1 VSRQLTLFF
10 TAAQFL
16 TRLPTPVIRDFDSSS
31 LSQSLRYFPLVGVLV
46 GLINVGVWW
55 VSNRWFPASVS
66 IGIMLAAS
74 AVLTGAF
81 HEDGFAD
88 ACDGFGGATT
98 PERVLAIMKDSRIGA
113 YGAIG
118 VFLMLG
124 LKWTALAALPV
135 TLFPL
140 IVVAAHAMSRWCS
153 VALIW
158 RLAYVRGDDD
168 AKSKPFAGRFGG
180 AAWILSGLIGIAGFA
195 PLAAAWARWSGD
207 AALPAGA
214 GPVSSAAVSSAAVS
228 SAAVSSAAASSAA
241 VSSTAV
247 SSAAASGAAALGAG
261 ATAAALATLLA
272 GGYFRRRIG
281 GYTGDCLGAAQQLAE
296 VAFLLGGLAAIQG
309 S

>member
-1 VSRQLTLFF
+1 MSRQLALFF

-16 TRLPTPVIRDFDSSS
+16 TRLPTPVVRDFDSSS
-31 LSQSLRYFPLVGVLV
+31 LSQSVRYFPLVGILV

-55 VSNRWFPASVS
+55 VSNRWLPASVS

-74 AVLTGAF
+74 AAVTGAL

-88 ACDGFGGATT
+88 ACDGFGGGST
-98 PERVLAIMKDSRIGA
+98 PDRVLAIMKDSRIGA

-124 LKWTALAALPV
+124 LKWTALAALPLTV
-135 TLFPL
+135 LPL

-168 AKSKPFAGRFGG
+168 AKSKPFAGRLGG
-180 AAWILSGLIGIAGFA
+180 AAWILGGLIGVAGFA

-207 AALPAGA
+207 AALSAG
-214 GPVSSAAVSSAAVS
+214 G
-228 SAAVSSAAASSAA
+228 
-241 VSSTAV
+241 
-247 SSAAASGAAALGAG
+247 AAASGAAASSGATALGAG
-261 ATAAALATLLA
+261 AVAAALATLLA

-296 VAFLLGGLAAIQG
+296 LAFLLGGLAAIQRR
-309 S
+309 